1 MGHKVHP
8 KAYRLKGLESWG
20 SRWFNEKK
28 MPQYLEEDFRIREFL
43 KEKIGK
49 LSVEKVE
56 IERSPGKL
64 VIMIFSARPGLI
76 IGRGGGGVEEIKKG
90 LEKKVLKQETAK
102 ANAGKREIK
111 IEIKEIRDPWSSAVL
126 TAQWIISQLE
136 KRVSHRRAIKQ
147 AIEKVMFSKTN
158 KGVRIE
164 VAGRLGGAEIA
175 RREWLKKGNLPRQ
188 SLRADI
194 DYAQEEAFTTYGT
207 IGVKV
212 WIYKG
217 EKFE

>member
-1 MGHKVHP
+1 MKFL
-8 KAYRLKGLESWG
+8 Y
-20 SRWFNEKK
+20 
-28 MPQYLEEDFRIREFL
+28 EFL

-76 IGRGGGGVEEIKKG
+76 IGRGGGGIEEIKKS
-90 LEKKVLKQETAK
+90 LEKKVLKKETAK
-102 ANAGKREIK
+102 SNAGKREIK

-136 KRVSHRRAIKQ
+136 KRISHRRALKQ
-147 AIEKVMFSKTN
+147 AIEKVMFSRTN

-175 RREWLKKGNLPRQ
+175 RREWLKKGNMPRQ
-188 SLRADI
+188 NIRAEI
-194 DYAQEEAFTTYGT
+194 DYAQEEAQTTYGT